1 MVCKTPVIVGNNLP
15 WNDIKKF
22 RAGYFIKNNINTLT
36 KFLINAEN
44 LSSKDYIKIQKN
56 CKILINQFYIEKKNI
71 FLKYII
77 NIYENF
83 CLLYY

>member
-15 WNDIKKF
+15 WSDIKKF
-22 RAGYFIKNNINTLT
+22 KGLFYQKQYKYFK

-56 CKILINQFYIEKKNI
+56 CKILINQFYIEKNK
-71 FLKYII
+71 
-77 NIYENF
+77 IYF
-83 CLLYY
+83 

>member
-56 CKILINQFYIEKKNI
+56 CKILINQFYIEKKI
-71 FLKYII
+71 KYIFK
-77 NIYENF
+77 IYNK
-83 CLLYY
+83 YI